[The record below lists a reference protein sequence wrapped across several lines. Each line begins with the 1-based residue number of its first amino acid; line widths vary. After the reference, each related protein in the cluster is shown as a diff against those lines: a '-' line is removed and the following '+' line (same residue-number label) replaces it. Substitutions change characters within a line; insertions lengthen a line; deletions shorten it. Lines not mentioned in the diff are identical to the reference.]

1 MDIETNNITSDK
13 VSSIGKRVLASV
25 NEKCLYIQNDENI
38 FFLQIELHKLTYTNA
53 NLNSLCMYVL
63 GDGVDSEGS
72 SA

>member
-1 MDIETNNITSDK
+1 MDIETNNKTSDK
-13 VSSIGKRVLASV
+13 VSSIGKRVLTSV
-25 NEKCLYIQNDENI
+25 NEKCLYIQNDEKI
-38 FFLQIELHKLTYTNA
+38 FLQIELHNLTYTNA